1 MVIEMKNNTET
12 LTCRDT
18 NHFKEVNGIY
28 AADKKEISEAKVEE
42 EN

>member
-28 AADKKEISEAKVEE
+28 VIEKKEASEVKLDE